1 MEASNTNV
9 KRLASD
15 EIRMA
20 VIRSSDER
28 LRMELAG
35 SQTFYSSEDIS
46 DLNRQELLRHVY
58 QIRTLNNSHLKCQSV
73 MTKFDPGLSEA
84 FSGDESVA
92 PRSFSLSEDPQGTG
106 GGVPTLSKFGVS
118 TPIVQSLE
126 PAADQFTSLSAIEK
140 FMMMQA
146 SSEAARVTEADKK
159 ERLLREERDA
169 KRRQKEADREER
181 DAERRQKE
189 ADREERRREKDE

>member
-46 DLNRQELLRHVY
+46 DLNRQELLRYVY
-58 QIRTLNNSHLKCQSV
+58 QIRTLDNSHLKCQTV
-73 MTKFDPGLSEA
+73 MTKFDPGLSHS
-84 FSGDESVA
+84 FSGDDSDA
-92 PRSFSLSEDPQGTG
+92 PRSFSLSDTQQTG
-106 GGVPTLSKFGVS
+106 GGISLISKLGVS
-118 TPIVQSLE
+118 TPVVQSLD
-126 PAADQFTSLSAIEK
+126 P
-140 FMMMQA
+140 
-146 SSEAARVTEADKK
+146 
-159 ERLLREERDA
+159 DA
-169 KRRQKEADREER
+169 GQSNCLPS
-181 DAERRQKE
+181 
-189 ADREERRREKDE
+189 